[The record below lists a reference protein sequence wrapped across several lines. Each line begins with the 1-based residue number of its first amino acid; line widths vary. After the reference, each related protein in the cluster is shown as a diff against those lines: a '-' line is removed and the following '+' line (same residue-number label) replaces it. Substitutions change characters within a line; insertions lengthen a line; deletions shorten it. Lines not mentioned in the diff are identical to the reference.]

1 MGAKKVKIK
10 GICFYI
16 STYMRTKDKVQDRQ
30 PLLVATPDA
39 VKKNR
44 PETDQRIY
52 SENKPVNTE
61 EPVQRNLPLFSETLF
76 KAKNF
81 DPL

>member
-1 MGAKKVKIK
+1 
-10 GICFYI
+10 
-16 STYMRTKDKVQDRQ
+16 MRTKDKVRDRQ
-30 PLLVATPDA
+30 PLLVASPDA

-44 PETDQRIY
+44 HETDQRIH
-52 SENKPVNTE
+52 SVNKPVNKE
-61 EPVQRNLPLFSETLF
+61 EPVKKNLPLFSETLF